1 MESKKFSVDLEGKN
15 LQIEV
20 SRLAEQTN
28 GSVLARLGDTMVLAT
43 AVMTKRQREGIDYLP
58 LTVEYEEKFYAAGKI
73 SGSRFIKREGRPS
86 EEAILAGRLIDRA
99 IRPRFNQRIRNDI
112 QIVLTVL
119 SLDPDNDPDIVAL
132 NAASAALMISDIP
145 WSGPVSAVRIGSKE
159 GKFLINPTYAERE
172 NSDLDL
178 VVAGFDRKINM
189 IEAGAREVSEDNLG
203 EALILAQK
211 YLEKISDFQKKIA
224 AEIGQKKQE
233 VAILTENP
241 ELKKEIKNILGD
253 DLEKAIYEKDKQIR
267 QNKIAEV
274 RESLINRLK
283 EKEKTDDDLKL
294 ADLIFDEEIDE
305 IVSRNILEYEK
316 RPDGRRLNELRELY
330 AEVGL
335 LPRTHGSGL
344 FIRGNTQTLSI
355 LTLGSPGDEQTI
367 EGMEFEGK
375 KRFMHHYNFPPYSV
389 GEIGR
394 LQPGRRE
401 IGHGA
406 LVERA
411 LLPLIP
417 SREEFPYTI
426 RIVSEI
432 LSSNGSSSMAS
443 VCGSTLA
450 LMDAGV
456 PIKKP
461 AAGIA
466 MGLIMKNENEYKI
479 LTDIQGPEDHHGD
492 MDLKVAGTRDGITA
506 LQMDV
511 KIEGVT
517 PKILKETFLQAKEAR
532 LQILDK
538 IESVI
543 SAPRPNLSP
552 LAPRIT
558 VLKINPEKIGTI
570 IGPGGKVIN
579 EIIAQTGVAIDIED
593 DGTVF
598 ITSPNE
604 ESAGKAIS
612 RVKALTRELKV
623 GEIIEGKV
631 SRILDFGAIVDLI
644 PGQDGLLHI
653 SELAPW
659 RVEKTEDI
667 IKIGDVIPVKIKK
680 VEEGKISLSLKD
692 VALPEFYKEK
702 KHGSSFGPEND
713 SYSRP
718 TRPKRESLLRPRRR
732 RQDDK

>member
-20 SRLAEQTN
+20 SQLAEQTN

-43 AVMTKRQREGIDYLP
+43 AVMSKRQKAGADYLP
-58 LTVEYEEKFYAAGKI
+58 LSVEYEEKFYAAGKI

-99 IRPRFNQRIRNDI
+99 IRPRFDQRIRNDI
-112 QIVLTVL
+112 QLVLTVL
-119 SLDPDNDPDIVAL
+119 SLDSDNDPDIVAL
-132 NAASAALMISDIP
+132 NAASAALSISDIP
-145 WSGPVSAVRIGSKE
+145 WNGPVSAVRVGRKG
-159 GKFLINPTYAERE
+159 GKFFINPSYAER
-172 NSDLDL
+172 NDSDLDL
-178 VVAGFDRKINM
+178 AVAGFGGKINM
-189 IEAGAREVSEDNLG
+189 IEAGAKEVPENDLA
-203 EALILAQK
+203 EALELSQK
-211 YLEKISDFQKKIA
+211 YLEKISDFQRKIA
-224 AEIGQKKQE
+224 AEIGREKQNVE
-233 VAILTENP
+233 IPAENP
-241 ELKKEIKNILGD
+241 ELKKEIKDFLADNM
-253 DLEKAIYEKDKQIR
+253 EKAIYEKDKKIR
-267 QNKIAEV
+267 QNKIAEIK
-274 RESLINRLK
+274 ESLINYLK
-283 EKEKTDDDLKL
+283 EREKTEDDLKL
-294 ADLIFDEEIDE
+294 TDSIFEEEIDE
-305 IVSRNILEYEK
+305 IVSQNILEREK

-344 FIRGNTQTLSI
+344 FIRGNTQALSI

-406 LVERA
+406 LAERA
-411 LLPLIP
+411 LLSLIP

-426 RIVSEI
+426 RVVSEI

-461 AAGIA
+461 VAGIA
-466 MGLIMKNENEYKI
+466 MGLIMENENDYKI

-492 MDLKVAGTRDGITA
+492 MDLKVAGTRDGVTA

-511 KIEGVT
+511 KVEGVT
-517 PKILKETFLQAKEAR
+517 TRILKETFLQAKEAR

-538 IESVI
+538 MESVI

-558 VLKINPEKIGTI
+558 VLKINPEKIGSV

-579 EIIAQTGVAIDIED
+579 EIISQTGAAIDIED

-604 ESAGKAIS
+604 EAADKAIS
-612 RVKALTRELKV
+612 WVKDLTRELKV

-659 RVEKTEDI
+659 RVEKTEDVVN
-667 IKIGDVIPVKIKK
+667 IGDVIPVKIKRT
-680 VEEGKISLSLKD
+680 EEGKISLSLKD
-692 VALPEFYKEK
+692 VAPPEFYKDK
-702 KHGSSFGPEND
+702 KRGTSFAPENG

-718 TRPKRESLLRPRRR
+718 TRPRRESPFRPRRR
-732 RQDDK
+732 REED

>member
-1 MESKKFSVDLEGKN
+1 MKSKKFSVDLEGKN
-15 LQIEV
+15 LIIEV
-20 SRLAEQTN
+20 SQLAEQAN
-28 GSVLARLGDTMVLAT
+28 GSVLARLGDTIVLAT
-43 AVMTKRQREGIDYLP
+43 VVMIKHQREGVDYLP

-99 IRPRFNQRIRNDI
+99 IRPRFNQKIRNDI
-112 QIVLTVL
+112 QVVLTVL
-119 SLDPDNDPDIVAL
+119 SLDTDNDPDIVAL
-132 NAASAALMISDIP
+132 NAASTALMISDIP
-145 WSGPVSAVRIGSKE
+145 WNGPVSAVRVGRKD
-159 GKFLINPTYAERE
+159 GKFIINPTYAERE
-172 NSDLDL
+172 SSDLDL
-178 VVAGFDRKINM
+178 VVAGFDEKINM
-189 IEAGAREVSEDNLG
+189 IEAGAKEIAENNFD
-203 EALILAQK
+203 EALMLTQK
-211 YLEKISDFQKKIA
+211 YLKKISDFQRNIA
-224 AEIGQKKQE
+224 EEIGKEKQKLE
-233 VAILTENP
+233 IPTENP
-241 ELKKEIKNILGD
+241 ELKKEVKDFLADN
-253 DLEKAIYEKDKQIR
+253 LEKAIYEKEKTVR
-267 QNKIAEV
+267 QNKISEI
-274 RESLINRLK
+274 RDSLMNHLK
-283 EKEKTDDDLKL
+283 QLEKTEETLKM
-294 ADLIFDEEIDE
+294 ANLIFEEEIDE
-305 IVSRNILEYEK
+305 IVSRNILEQEK
-316 RPDGRRLNELRELY
+316 RPDGRQLNELREIY
-330 AEVGL
+330 AEIGI

-344 FIRGNTQTLSI
+344 FIRGNTQALSI

-406 LVERA
+406 LAERA

-417 SREEFPYTI
+417 PREEFPYTI

-461 AAGIA
+461 VAGIA
-466 MGLIMKNENEYKI
+466 MGLIMKDENNYKI

-492 MDLKVAGTRDGITA
+492 MDLKIAGTRDGITA

-511 KIEGVT
+511 KVEGVT
-517 PKILKETFLQAKEAR
+517 PKILKEAFSQAKEAR

-543 SAPRPNLSP
+543 SSPRPNLSP

-558 VLKINPEKIGTI
+558 VLKINPEKIGSI

-579 EIIAQTGVAIDIED
+579 EIIAQTGAAIDIED

-604 ESAGKAIS
+604 ISANRAITW
-612 RVKALTRELKV
+612 VKDLTRELKV
-623 GEIIEGKV
+623 GEILDGKV
-631 SRILDFGAIVDLI
+631 SRILDFGAIVDLT

-667 IKIGDVIPVKIKK
+667 INIGDVIPVKIKK
-680 VEEGKISLSLKD
+680 TEEGKISLSLKD
-692 VALPEFYKEK
+692 VAPPEFYKDK
-702 KHGSSFGPEND
+702 KRGVSFV
-713 SYSRP
+713 
-718 TRPKRESLLRPRRR
+718 PKNELRSTPNPRRKSPFISRRR
-732 RQDDK
+732 RNDD